1 MDLRDPIKDY
11 ELYRETCQE
20 LQRLMAEI
28 QELKSRGIKDN
39 VRRRSLRALFRV
51 FCSLVF
57 SINLRAG
64 ALVDMEQHHP
74 PGTCTPTE
82 LSLAFAQAEVTVTEL
97 LICSAWRGL
106 WGRNWARADSSGAG

>member
-39 VRRRSLRALFRV
+39 VRRRSLGAWFRV

-57 SINLRAG
+57 SINLRESRSPHGSG
-64 ALVDMEQHHP
+64 AAP
-74 PGTCTPTE
+74 PAAYTPIE
-82 LSLAFAQAEVTVTEL
+82 LSLAFARAEVTVTEFL
-97 LICSAWRGL
+97 VSCSAWRGL
-106 WGRNWARADSSGAG
+106 WGRN